1 MRYEGMTS
9 AAAAIEWMMRK
20 EGWKEGRAC
29 SET

>member
-20 EGWKEGRAC
+20 EGWK
-29 SET
+29 